1 MGSGCCKA
9 KTIDASLDV
18 VQTQTVS
25 LTLKQLKDALD
36 KQDSV
41 KTLLVVSE
49 LEPKGNHWSR
59 DGVFCHISILLG
71 VLTKIDTYT
80 CPRLSIHSYHRSS
93 EKTAVRYADTQFSNK
108 KKFYGKLGPLAAS
121 QEEHLSSDET
131 AFVIPVEDVIHIY
144 YTTDVKKSA
153 KAEPHLRLVP
163 VVEKK
168 GCCGRCCKKK
178 LRKQYAKLKSL
189 KRRMQ
194 NGLLQYIFSIQSTT
208 NWIQYQMHVY
218 FLHRIFRIRSM
229 IPLILMRKKQ
239 ADYLC
244 RIIMQLK
251 GINSANA
258 ISYPS
263 PQELLQILNQSY
275 YGIFGDLYQERLHSI
290 QAQQAFRTHVPAP
303 TTTRITAEIAM
314 RPANKF
320 QEGRKIN
327 YNIIQYY

>member
-1 MGSGCCKA
+1 MGSGCCKT

-18 VQTQTVS
+18 VQTQTVAAREIPYDYVLIYS
-25 LTLKQLKDALD
+25 
-36 KQDSV
+36 
-41 KTLLVVSE
+41 
-49 LEPKGNHWSR
+49 
-59 DGVFCHISILLG
+59 G

-80 CPRLSIHSYHRSS
+80 CPRLSIHSYHQSS
-93 EKTAVRYADTQFSNK
+93 EKTAVRYASTQFSNK

-144 YTTDVKKSA
+144 YTTDGKKNA

-178 LRKQYAKLKSL
+178 LRKQYTKLKSL

-218 FLHRIFRIRSM
+218 FLHRIFRIWSM
-229 IPLILMRKKQ
+229 IQLILMRKKQ
-239 ADYLC
+239 ADNLC
-244 RIIMQLK
+244 RIIMKLK

-314 RPANKF
+314 
-320 QEGRKIN
+320 
-327 YNIIQYY
+327 

>member
-18 VQTQTVS
+18 VQTQTVAAREIPY
-25 LTLKQLKDALD
+25 DY
-36 KQDSV
+36 
-41 KTLLVVSE
+41 
-49 LEPKGNHWSR
+49 
-59 DGVFCHISILLG
+59 
-71 VLTKIDTYT
+71 VLIY
-80 CPRLSIHSYHRSS
+80 S
-93 EKTAVRYADTQFSNK
+93 
-108 KKFYGKLGPLAAS
+108 AAS

-178 LRKQYAKLKSL
+178 LRKHSEF
-189 KRRMQ
+189 
-194 NGLLQYIFSIQSTT
+194 G
-208 NWIQYQMHVY
+208 
-218 FLHRIFRIRSM
+218 
-229 IPLILMRKKQ
+229 
-239 ADYLC
+239 
-244 RIIMQLK
+244 LK

>member
-18 VQTQTVS
+18 VQTQTVAAREIPYDYVLIYS
-25 LTLKQLKDALD
+25 
-36 KQDSV
+36 
-41 KTLLVVSE
+41 
-49 LEPKGNHWSR
+49 
-59 DGVFCHISILLG
+59 G

-80 CPRLSIHSYHRSS
+80 CPRLSIHSYHQSS

-168 GCCGRCCKKK
+168 RM
-178 LRKQYAKLKSL
+178 LWSL
-189 KRRMQ
+189 LSEF
-194 NGLLQYIFSIQSTT
+194 G
-208 NWIQYQMHVY
+208 
-218 FLHRIFRIRSM
+218 
-229 IPLILMRKKQ
+229 
-239 ADYLC
+239 
-244 RIIMQLK
+244 
-251 GINSANA
+251 GINSTNA

-263 PQELLQILNQSY
+263 PQELLQILNQPY

-314 RPANKF
+314 RPADKF